1 MGRSKSLLLAP
12 IRFIGSILAF
22 GVSFAG
28 ARLYNLD
35 DYGNY
40 QLTAS
45 SVAFFN
51 VFLCFGLNII
61 ILRQADKSLKFLTK
75 IICHSLLRAI
85 GITVV
90 TSILI
95 HITGFKII
103 MQL

>member
-28 ARLYNLD
+28 ARLYNLE

-51 VFLCFGLNII
+51 VF
-61 ILRQADKSLKFLTK
+61 
-75 IICHSLLRAI
+75 SLLWAEYNN
-85 GITVV
+85 TK
-90 TSILI
+90 
-95 HITGFKII
+95 TGR
-103 MQL
+103 